1 MSKQPIVQYRQRGFQ
16 GLLTASGKEEI
27 PQGLSPNLQNVS
39 LRNGVLSKSI
49 GSTSVGNAAPAGEL
63 VVSLG
68 VMSYESN
75 GVITRSLMR
84 LTHHGALTT
93 TRLEQWNGASWAE
106 VSSWIGNVNFTT
118 SMLGLQD
125 LFFVAG
131 VAYTGVYNPKT
142 PASGDTIPDIFGCQ
156 SLMSFGDRLVR
167 IGTENAQSLDWSVD
181 GDPLDF
187 TGFGSGA
194 VQLVDIRGDAVD
206 DLMVGIPVGHNNF
219 ALFRKTSIM
228 RGFETGSEELAIG
241 LTHWID
247 GIGVIARTAA
257 CMIDNGVFFIGSDR
271 AAYILEASGGLV
283 PIGTPI
289 KDILE
294 DSSAIGASKVVY
306 DAKHG
311 EVWIHGLGFELVF
324 DLSFFRSRGQPKWR
338 KESYEMLGALYDN
351 GELYYTTANQVYRM
365 ASGVTTRVGATFEGM
380 WESPPLNN
388 MQDFRELSTL
398 TLIELSYSSTEATT
412 IIVEAK
418 ADNGEWTMPLSGT
431 PVTIANTAGTL
442 KTVSVGFNITGF
454 DVRFRIRFNQA
465 SRPNI
470 HAYEPRLVVR
480 GGKEYA
486 S

>member
-1 MSKQPIVQYRQRGFQ
+1 MAKQPIIQYRQRGFQ
-16 GLLTASGKEEI
+16 GLLTASSREEI
-27 PQGLSPNLQNVS
+27 PQGLSPNIENVS
-39 LRNGVLSKSI
+39 LRNGVLSKSV
-49 GSTSVGNAAPAGEL
+49 GSVTVGSAAGNGEL
-63 VVSLG
+63 VTSLG
-68 VMSYESN
+68 VMAFETN
-75 GVITRSLMR
+75 GLITRSLMR
-84 LTHHGALTT
+84 LTHHGSFINAK
-93 TRLEQWNGASWAE
+93 LEQWNGASWTE
-106 VSSWIGNVNFTT
+106 VSSWIGNVNFGT
-118 SMLGLQD
+118 SMIGLQD

-131 VAYTGVYNPKT
+131 AAFTGVYDPNNP
-142 PASGDTIPDIFGCQ
+142 AFGETIPDVFGCQ

-167 IGTENAQSLDWSVD
+167 IATENSQSLDWSVD
-181 GDPLDF
+181 GDLLDF

-206 DLMVGIPVGHNNF
+206 DLITAIPVGHNNF

-228 RGFETGSEELAIG
+228 RGFETGNEALAIG
-241 LTHWID
+241 VSHWID
-247 GIGVIARTAA
+247 GVGLIARGAA
-257 CMIDNGVFFIGSDR
+257 CMIDNGIFFIGSDR
-271 AAYILEASGGLV
+271 GAYILEASGGLV

-289 KDILE
+289 KNILE
-294 DSSAIGASKVVY
+294 DSSAISASKVVY

-311 EVWIHGLGFELVF
+311 EVWVYGLGFELVF
-324 DLSFFRSRGQPKWR
+324 DLSYFRSRGQPKWR
-338 KESYEMLGALYDN
+338 RENYGIFLALYDN
-351 GELYYTTANQVYRM
+351 GELYYTSTTQVYRM
-365 ASGVTTRVGATFEGM
+365 ASGATTRAGSTFEGL
-380 WESPPLNN
+380 WESPLLNN

-418 ADNGEWTMPLSGT
+418 ADNGDWTMPLSGT
-431 PVTIANTAGTL
+431 SVTIANTAGTL

-454 DVRFRIRFNQA
+454 DVRFRIRFNQP